1 MGRSEDKQEPLR
13 GPMNADI
20 TPENEH
26 FLEHAVAV
34 GMFHDRGEAINTAI
48 ALLKHRAE
56 LIRDVNA
63 GIEQLEQG
71 YSEPADVEEIMS
83 AIDVRL
89 EAQSQ

>member
-1 MGRSEDKQEPLR
+1 MST
-13 GPMNADI
+13 DI

-34 GMFHDRGEAINTAI
+34 GMFHDRGEALNTAI
-48 ALLKHRAE
+48 ELLKRRAE

-71 YSEPADVEEIMS
+71 LGKPMDVEAIMS
-83 AIDVRL
+83 AIDARL
-89 EAQSQ
+89 EAQRGED

>member
-1 MGRSEDKQEPLR
+1 
-13 GPMNADI
+13 MNADI

-48 ALLKHRAE
+48 ELLKRRAE

-71 YSEPADVEEIMS
+71 FGKPLDVEAIMS
-83 AIDVRL
+83 AIDARL
-89 EAQSQ
+89 EVQS